1 MPQKR
6 QNSQFRFWA
15 AAVMTAM
22 TEIEAQSRHN
32 TTDGSRA
39 GATTRLE
46 AVKWVASGSSY
57 ERLTSAHERL

>member
-39 GATTRLE
+39 GATTRQ
-46 AVKWVASGSSY
+46 
-57 ERLTSAHERL
+57 RR